1 MNIENI
7 ILLACLLVVIQI
19 FVPIVIEYILKRKMD
34 LSDLFSSRDKSI
46 ETSIYYNRG
55 KRALSNLLET
65 FPIFIFLVLLSI
77 FREIDNSN
85 LAILWLTFRLIY
97 VPTYILGIDYART
110 LLWIGSMI
118 CLILMG
124 IQFI

>member
-34 LSDLFSSRDKSI
+34 LSYLFSSRDKSI